1 MRCSARF
8 GIGIVGLAA
17 LLAGGALV
25 ASWAPDRPV
34 AELAQRWA
42 QPPSQFLEIA
52 GVQAHVRDE
61 GRRDDPMPVVLLH
74 GTSASLHTWDG
85 WVTLLSPERRLV
97 RVDLP
102 GFGLTGPAADG
113 DYRIERYVEFVTQ
126 LLDALGIER
135 CVLAGNSFGGWVA
148 WETALA
154 LPDRVGALVLVDS
167 AGYPLESQSVPL
179 GFRLAQM
186 PLLSGLMESVLPR
199 SVIESSLRNTYGDP
213 ARVTP
218 ALVDRYFELTL
229 RAGNRAALAQ
239 RFAAGRH
246 AQSPARVRDL
256 RVPTLILWGG
266 RDRLIPPQ
274 FAQRFHDDIAGSRLV
289 TFPDLGHVPHEEDP
303 RATAAAALAFL
314 RGIDQST
321 EGNVAAS
328 TSPRAP

>member
-1 MRCSARF
+1 
-8 GIGIVGLAA
+8 
-17 LLAGGALV
+17 
-25 ASWAPDRPV
+25 
-34 AELAQRWA
+34 
-42 QPPSQFLEIA
+42 
-52 GVQAHVRDE
+52 
-61 GRRDDPMPVVLLH
+61 
-74 GTSASLHTWDG
+74 
-85 WVTLLSPERRLV
+85 
-97 RVDLP
+97 
-102 GFGLTGPAADG
+102 
-113 DYRIERYVEFVTQ
+113 
-126 LLDALGIER
+126 
-135 CVLAGNSFGGWVA
+135 
-148 WETALA
+148 
-154 LPDRVGALVLVDS
+154 
-167 AGYPLESQSVPL
+167 
-179 GFRLAQM
+179 
-186 PLLSGLMESVLPR
+186 
-199 SVIESSLRNTYGDP
+199 
-213 ARVTP
+213 
-218 ALVDRYFELTL
+218 VDRYFELTL